1 MSAASTSTAI
11 ERLGVDIGGTNL
23 RVGVVRGLEVVHEL
37 RFPADFS
44 SICKQHAPAVAW
56 QEILRITLSALQQ
69 VVAEY
74 PAVQGIGI
82 GFPGFI
88 HPDNGHVLQSPNLPG
103 LRDVDLAGEL
113 ADLLGLPVKVEN
125 DALVAA
131 LGEYMLLPDS
141 PQSRPR
147 SMVYIGLGTGVGG
160 GLVHGGKPYPGDHGM
175 AMEIGHIITT
185 PNGRRCGCGNHG
197 CLEQY
202 AAAPGVIAS
211 YAQATGEQLLAHEIA
226 AKAKEGDEHALAA
239 YALAGRN
246 LGQGIAHLAKTLD
259 PALVLIGGGM
269 SQAWPLMKTA
279 LQQQLQQDLIPV
291 LRDKTQIQVS
301 SSGDQAG
308 IIGAAYLLSA

>member
-1 MSAASTSTAI
+1 MARVKT

-23 RVGVVRGLEVVHEL
+23 RVGVVRGLDVVHEL

-44 SICKQHAPAVAW
+44 SICKQHAPAIAW
-56 QEILRITLSALQQ
+56 QEILRITVSALQE
-69 VVAEY
+69 VVADY
-74 PAVQGIGI
+74 PAVQGVGI

-88 HPDNGHVLQSPNLPG
+88 NPETGRVLQSPNLPG
-103 LRDVDLAGEL
+103 LRDVDLAG
-113 ADLLGLPVKVEN
+113 DLSAMLNLPVKVEN

-131 LGEYMLLPDS
+131 FGEYMLLADK
-141 PQSRPR
+141 PR

-160 GLVHGGKPYPGDHGM
+160 GLIHGGQPYPGDHGM
-175 AMEIGHIITT
+175 AMEIGHLITT

-202 AAAPGVIAS
+202 AAATGVIAS
-211 YAQATGEQLLAHEIA
+211 YAEATGEQLLAHEIA
-226 AKAKEGDEHALAA
+226 ARAEQGDQHALAA
-239 YALAGRN
+239 YTLAGRN

-269 SQAWPLMKTA
+269 SQAWPLMQDA
-279 LQQQLQQDLIPV
+279 LKQQLHQDLIPV
-291 LRDKTQIQVS
+291 LRDRTNIVVS

-308 IIGAAYLLSA
+308 IIGAAYLLAS

>member
-1 MSAASTSTAI
+1 MSTII

-44 SICKQHAPAVAW
+44 SICKQHAPATAW

-74 PAVQGIGI
+74 PRVAGVGI

-88 HPDNGHVLQSPNLPG
+88 SPESGRVVQSPNLPG

-113 ADLLGLPVKVEN
+113 SDLLGLPVKVEN

-131 LGEYMLLPDS
+131 FGEYMLLGEKPS
-141 PQSRPR
+141 
-147 SMVYIGLGTGVGG
+147 SMVYLGLGTGVGG
-160 GLVHGGKPYPGDHGM
+160 GLIHGGQPYPGDHGM
-175 AMEIGHIITT
+175 AMEVGHIIVS
-185 PNGRRCGCGNHG
+185 PHGRKCGCGNLG

-202 AAAPGVIAS
+202 AAATGVIAS
-211 YAQATGEQLLAHEIA
+211 YAEATGEQLLAHDIA
-226 AKAKEGDEHALAA
+226 ARAKAGDSHAQAA
-239 YALAGRN
+239 YDLAGST
-246 LGQGIAHLAKTLD
+246 LGIAIAHLAKTLD

-269 SQAWPLMKTA
+269 SQAWPLMQKA
-279 LQQQLQQDLIPV
+279 LKDQLHQDLIPV
-291 LRDKTQIQVS
+291 LRDKTQIVVS
-301 SSGDQAG
+301 GSGDQAG
-308 IIGAAYLLSA
+308 IIGAAYLTA